1 MKKTTIKLEEKIYQL
16 RITFREWEMLEDVL
30 EIESFLSV
38 YEKMTRGLL
47 SMKES
52 LYIIL
57 FALRADYPELTMNKL
72 KEIFEIENW
81 NSEKIVRKAAF
92 IIRDERMIG
101 EKEDKKKDIEKK
113 N

>member
-1 MKKTTIKLEEKIYQL
+1 MKKTTIELEGKIYQL
-16 RITFREWEMLEDVL
+16 RITFKEWEMIEDVL
-30 EIESFLSV
+30 EIESFLSI

-52 LYIIL
+52 LCVIL

-81 NSEKIVRKAAF
+81 NSEGIVRKAAL

-101 EKEDKKKDIEKK
+101 EEKNKKKDTEKK